1 MKNAIYCKPTDK
13 GVHSFYYISGCKEY
27 YLFSQ
32 PYRKGVADYFGYGV
46 HLDDAMK
53 YSKAHADTAV
63 IRTMGKIPMY
73 VRYIEKEYGIEILK
87 RTKKER
93 RGWKNRRMAG

>member
-13 GVHSFYYISGCKEY
+13 GVHSFYYVLGCKEY

-32 PYRKGVADYFGYGV
+32 PYRKGVAEYFGYGV
-46 HLDDAMK
+46 HLNDAIK
-53 YSKAHADTAV
+53 YSKAHEDTAV
-63 IRTMGKIPMY
+63 IRTMSKIPMY
-73 VRYIEKEYGIEILK
+73 VKYIEKEYGIEILE

-93 RGWKNRRMAG
+93 RGQKERRIAG